1 MRRIPLIEL
10 LAVAVPPL
18 VLAGLGLLHPSYL
31 TDDSAATWRNLHIA
45 LLPIFPLLAL
55 APWIV
60 VRREHRLLRW
70 AVVVLGFVYAVFYT
84 ALDVLAGIGAG
95 ALQAA
100 GGHDLTSVLFTN
112 ANDLAFFGVWA
123 YLVAAATAAAVALG
137 RAGALAV
144 PGSLLVVGGGWSF
157 LSSHIYW
164 PRGGLTM
171 LALALGWAAL
181 VLAQRFA
188 PAEESARR
196 RTPPPGR
203 LEFNTDYVK

>member
-70 AVVVLGFVYAVFYT
+70 AVVVLGFAYAVFYT

-144 PGSLLVVGGGWSF
+144 PGSLLVVGGGWSV

-188 PAEESARR
+188 PAEE
-196 RTPPPGR
+196 
-203 LEFNTDYVK
+203 

>member
-1 MRRIPLIEL
+1 MRRPWAIEV
-10 LAVAVPPL
+10 LAVTGPPVL
-18 VLAGLGLLHPSYL
+18 LAGLGLIHPSDL

-55 APWIV
+55 GPWIV

-70 AVVVLGFVYAVFYT
+70 AVVVLGFVYAIFYT

-100 GGHDLTSVLFTN
+100 GGHDWTSTLFHE
-112 ANDLAFFGVWA
+112 ANDLAFYGVRA
-123 YLVAAATAAAVALG
+123 FLIATAVAAAAALG

-144 PGSLLVVGGGWSF
+144 PGALLVVGAGWSF
-157 LSSHIYW
+157 LNSHIYW

-171 LALALGWAAL
+171 LALAIGWVAL
-181 VLAQRFA
+181 ILAQRFSRVDE
-188 PAEESARR
+188 PE
-196 RTPPPGR
+196 R
-203 LEFNTDYVK
+203 L